1 MSSISSPSLIGMRK
15 LIIQELVTVDGYAAG
30 PDGELDFFESVTDYS
45 QVDQD
50 NLQIMENVDTVLLGA
65 ATYRMF
71 VEYWPTADETVA
83 RSVNTMPKLVFSSTL
98 DKAPWGD
105 WEPARVVRGDA
116 ADKVAELKREP
127 GGDIMLWGS
136 LSLARSLIRAGL
148 LDELQLRVIPVAVGA
163 GQRLFPDDLGR
174 LDLELIEAKPYSSGI
189 TSMRYRP
196 RRA

>member
-1 MSSISSPSLIGMRK
+1 MRK
-15 LIIQELVTVDGYAAG
+15 LIVQELVTVDGYAAG

-83 RSVNTMPKLVFSSTL
+83 TSVNTMPKLVFSSTL

-116 ADKVAELKREP
+116 AEKVAELKREP

-163 GQRLFPDDLGR
+163 GQRLFPGDLGR